1 MIGLYCENVANWTV
15 PNGEKLAKITVSGS
29 LTGVNDYDDND
40 GFYGGLRNIQFE
52 STKGTKSEVYGDK
65 SAPTKIFKMAA
76 TEWVSG
82 VRGYVPAQFSAITG
96 VKFVIASK

>member
-1 MIGLYCENVANWTV
+1 MIGRYCDYLANWTV
-15 PNGEKLAKITVSGS
+15 PNGEKLAKITFSGS

-52 STKGTKSEVYGDK
+52 STTGNKSEVYGDN
-65 SAPTKIFKMAA
+65 SAPTKIFNLAA

-82 VRGYVPAQFSAITG
+82 VSGYVPAQFSAITG